1 MSLCISRLSKQD
13 TIRNSTPR
21 FTKPRLFS
29 VNQAN
34 IKQDTA
40 NKKLKRISKKCFNC
54 QPFVH
59 YTVFYI
65 FPVTCIT
72 FRSFEWLYFVQKV
85 AWLKENFSI
94 LWRSMCTFW
103 HCTYCVHQAK
113 ILYSNLWKSQNPEL
127 QCLEKPNSWILMI
140 VKHKPLN
147 QILEKPKSRIPMFE
161 KVKFQK
167 FTV

>member
-1 MSLCISRLSKQD
+1 MSWSGKVHKTICNQGHWVRVCVFQGYQTKTHNQKQH
-13 TIRNSTPR
+13 TKLHSL
-21 FTKPRLFS
+21 TKPRLFS

-40 NKKLKRISKKCFNC
+40 NKKLKRIWKKCLNC

-59 YTVFYI
+59 YPVFNI
-65 FPVTCIT
+65 FTVTCIT
-72 FRSFEWLYFVQKV
+72 FRSFEWLYFVQKG
-85 AWLKENFSI
+85 AWLTENF
-94 LWRSMCTFW
+94 LPK
-103 HCTYCVHQAK
+103 V
-113 ILYSNLWKSQNPEL
+113 
-127 QCLEKPNSWILMI
+127 QCLEKPNSRSLMI

-161 KVKFQK
+161 KPKFQK